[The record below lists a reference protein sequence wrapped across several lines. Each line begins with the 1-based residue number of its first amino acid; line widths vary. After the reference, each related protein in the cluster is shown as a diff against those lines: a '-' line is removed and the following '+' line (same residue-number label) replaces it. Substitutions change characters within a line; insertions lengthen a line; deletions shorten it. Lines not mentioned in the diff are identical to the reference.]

1 MAKKKHKK
9 KKVTAV
15 KQRNPIALNPL
26 MRKCDTHEKTKKA
39 KRKAEKMNLKRE
51 LKKLSFSIWRH
62 ISPNLTIA

>member
-51 LKKLSFSIWRH
+51 LKKLSFSIRRH
-62 ISPNLTIA
+62 ISPILTFA

>member
-15 KQRNPIALNPL
+15 KQRNLVALNPL

-51 LKKLSFSIWRH
+51 LKKLSFSIWAH
-62 ISPNLTIA
+62 ISPKHAFA